1 MECRIFAFTSNTLI
15 NSYKKHLRDIYDIF
29 ISGEKSYNTKKE
41 QQFINRVF
49 PSCKNIS
56 IDYGILEKSDFV
68 YVYPSSFGWSDL
80 GTWGSI
86 DGHLEKNNDNN
97 SKRGGVINLYDSRD
111 NIVILDGIKECV
123 ISGLTGYIVI
133 QSGESLLICRKSDE
147 QEIKKFVADLN
158 K

>member
-1 MECRIFAFTSNTLI
+1 M
-15 NSYKKHLRDIYDIF
+15 
-29 ISGEKSYNTKKE
+29 
-41 QQFINRVF
+41 
-49 PSCKNIS
+49 
-56 IDYGILEKSDFV
+56 
-68 YVYPSSFGWSDL
+68 
-80 GTWGSI
+80 
-86 DGHLEKNNDNN
+86 
-97 SKRGGVINLYDSRD
+97 INLYDSRD